1 MQNQLERRLTNRMRF
16 LVLPLII
23 FQFACANQGIRHESD
38 DRELPFPVIDSH
50 THADFTNR
58 PEPNSGILETKEQYL
73 KELKEAGVVGA
84 VSHNVDWSH
93 DEKKEPRLPYQDL
106 SAHHVIQCYGV
117 GKKVD
122 PETIEEGLKSKK
134 FRCVKI
140 YLGYIH
146 RFAFDSEYKKVYRLA
161 EKYDV
166 PVVFHTGDTYSDKA
180 KLKFSDPLT
189 IDEVAVDF
197 PKVNF
202 VIAHCGNPWIQSAA
216 EVAYKNSNVF
226 LDGSAFLVGDLSKY
240 SQETLDQS
248 VVQPIR
254 WILNYLDTS
263 KKLMFGTDWPL
274 VHVKDYLVVFKRAVP
289 KEYWRDVFYENAVR
303 VFKFKIEDKN
313 AKSK

>member
-1 MQNQLERRLTNRMRF
+1 MQDQPERRRTDRMRL
-16 LVLPLII
+16 LVLPFL
-23 FQFACANQGIRHESD
+23 FFHLACATQVVRHESD
-38 DRELPFPVIDSH
+38 DNEMPYPVIDVH
-50 THADFTNR
+50 THADFTNK
-58 PEPNSGILETKEQYL
+58 PEPNSKILETKEQYL
-73 KELKEAGVVGA
+73 KEFKEAGVVGA
-84 VSHNVDWSH
+84 ISHNVDWAH
-93 DEKKEPRLPYQDL
+93 QAKNEPLTPYMDL
-106 SAHHVIQCYGV
+106 SAYNVIQCYGV
-117 GKKVD
+117 GQKVE
-122 PETIEEGLKSKK
+122 PEKIDDGLKTKK
-134 FRCVKI
+134 FRCIKI

-146 RFAFDSEYKKVYRLA
+146 RFAFDAEYKKVYRLA

-202 VIAHCGNPWIQSAA
+202 VIAHCGSPWIQSAA

-240 SQETLDQS
+240 SRETLDQS
-248 VVQPIR
+248 VVQPIK

-274 VHVKDYLVVFKRAVP
+274 VHIKDYLVVFKRAIP

-303 VFKFKIEDKN
+303 VFKLENITKN